1 MNKSLTILTCMALGA
16 MFVAQADPLLYWMV
30 DQGSGDAIEFSV
42 ARVKYINSSD
52 DSTGYLTLVDENGG
66 TSQGI
71 LASGGSLPGTSTAA
85 TWADL
90 AGMTG
95 SEYTFLVE
103 LLASDGHGGLTAV
116 GGSQAKSYND
126 LVSAGSVAPNALNIG
141 TVDLTAWTGT
151 SYAVPE
157 PSGALLM
164 LVGGSLLALRRR
176 RKIA

>member
-1 MNKSLTILTCMALGA
+1 MALGA

-116 GGSQAKSYND
+116 GGSEAKSYSD
-126 LVSAGSVAPNALNIG
+126 LVTAGSIAPNALNIG

-151 SYAVPE
+151 SYAIPE

>member
-1 MNKSLTILTCMALGA
+1 
-16 MFVAQADPLLYWMV
+16 
-30 DQGSGDAIEFSV
+30 
-42 ARVKYINSSD
+42 
-52 DSTGYLTLVDENGG
+52 
-66 TSQGI
+66 
-71 LASGGSLPGTSTAA
+71 
-85 TWADL
+85 
-90 AGMTG
+90 MTG

>member
-30 DQGSGDAIEFSV
+30 DQGSGDAIEFNV
-42 ARVKYINSSD
+42 ARVKYINSD
-52 DSTGYLTLVDENGG
+52 NNTTGYLTLVDENGG
-66 TSQGI
+66 TADAI
-71 LASGGSLPGTSTAA
+71 WPSGDGVSGTSTSA

-116 GGSQAKSYND
+116 GGSEAKSYSD
-126 LVSAGSVAPNALNIG
+126 LVSAGSIAPNALNIG